1 MAAKIINEHHAC
13 NRPSREES
21 IWELAEMATSDILEF
36 EEGLERT
43 YETLRPL
50 ETLMPEDC
58 AEEDEDGAGTL
69 RRDEQR
75 PGSAVLRC
83 PAGHGTS
90 SGRSILDIRPRV
102 GTWCC
107 FGAGPASDGA

>member
-21 IWELAEMATSDILEF
+21 IREMAEMATSDILEF

-50 ETLMPEDC
+50 ETLMPE
-58 AEEDEDGAGTL
+58 EL
-69 RRDEQR
+69 R
-75 PGSAVLRC
+75 G
-83 PAGHGTS
+83 
-90 SGRSILDIRPRV
+90 GRRRRGRNP
-102 GTWCC
+102 
-107 FGAGPASDGA
+107 